1 MDTPDTRLFRSY
13 NNVHI
18 LFVFAF
24 SDKVLLNSLKKDLI
38 KMRISSSAGQS
49 STQTPFA
56 VIAATNAIR
65 RSVSRENTPVVKSQL
80 DYSDDE
86 DEKENVNVI
95 PSTPSKKLDPVL
107 TNGKKTT
114 SPSKRLDPVHASGKK
129 ANDKNLGTKFVRRSE
144 RLSMTPRKNYKD
156 GQNLN

>member
-1 MDTPDTRLFRSY
+1 M
-13 NNVHI
+13 
-18 LFVFAF
+18 FAF

-86 DEKENVNVI
+86 DEKENNVI
-95 PSTPSKKLDPVL
+95 PT
-107 TNGKKTT
+107 
-114 SPSKRLDPVHASGKK
+114 PSKRLDPVLASGKK
-129 ANDKNLGTKFVRRSE
+129 DKNLGTKLVRRSE
-144 RLSMTPRKNYKD
+144 RLSMTPRKSYAE
-156 GQNLN
+156 

>member
-1 MDTPDTRLFRSY
+1 M
-13 NNVHI
+13 
-18 LFVFAF
+18 FAF

-86 DEKENVNVI
+86 DEKENNVI
-95 PSTPSKKLDPVL
+95 PSTQ
-107 TNGKKTT
+107 
-114 SPSKRLDPVHASGKK
+114 SKRLDPVLASGKK
-129 ANDKNLGTKFVRRSE
+129 DKNLGTKLVRRSE
-144 RLSMTPRKNYKD
+144 RLSMTPRKSYAE
-156 GQNLN
+156 

>member
-1 MDTPDTRLFRSY
+1 M
-13 NNVHI
+13 
-18 LFVFAF
+18 FAF

-86 DEKENVNVI
+86 DEKENNHCEKECVFHRRLNLRLVI
-95 PSTPSKKLDPVL
+95 
-107 TNGKKTT
+107 
-114 SPSKRLDPVHASGKK
+114 
-129 ANDKNLGTKFVRRSE
+129 
-144 RLSMTPRKNYKD
+144 Y
-156 GQNLN
+156 